1 MGVTSV
7 HVPGTASPSGVR
19 GIVRFT
25 AGVHSSIFNPVNLAV
40 TQEMQSEAVAFAVT
54 SGTQLPVTNPAVVQ

>member
-1 MGVTSV
+1 MGLTSV

-25 AGVHSSIFNPVNLAV
+25 AGVHSSMFNPVDLSV
-40 TQEMQSEAVAFAVT
+40 TTEMQTEAVVFAL
-54 SGTQLPVTNPAVVQ
+54 SGGTQLPVTNAAVVQ